1 MDDCWIV
8 HTAQSLIAGVGR
20 SLRGD
25 DIAHD
30 AQARNTTRNHALT
43 INRTST
49 LCIGYIPLLL
59 LLLLLY
65 YGGGVRCNF
74 QRPIRIRVGTM

>member
-30 AQARNTTRNHALT
+30 AQARNTPRAITPR
-43 INRTST
+43 
-49 LCIGYIPLLL
+49 PLIEPP
-59 LLLLLY
+59 LY
-65 YGGGVRCNF
+65 V
-74 QRPIRIRVGTM
+74 

>member
-20 SLRGD
+20 SVRGD

-30 AQARNTTRNHALT
+30 AQARNTPRAIT
-43 INRTST
+43 
-49 LCIGYIPLLL
+49 P
-59 LLLLLY
+59 
-65 YGGGVRCNF
+65 
-74 QRPIRIRVGTM
+74 